1 MKQLLIKAGY
11 KTDYS
16 VPTALLENFE
26 KLPDK
31 IGLISTIQFSDF
43 LKEVKKKLEK
53 TGKKVFLNG
62 NGAVLGCNPSTALA
76 IESKVSAFLYIGSGK
91 FHLIQMAMSLKEKK
105 KIFTFNPLTDE
116 FSELSW
122 DDVERFKTRKGVSKV
137 KFLSADNVGVLVS
150 TKWGQLHL
158 DQALKLKAR
167 TENKSKKIYIFLFD
181 EFREEQMENWPEI
194 KSWVNTACPG
204 IGLDSSVAWIGDVL

>member
-26 KLPDK
+26 QIPDK
-31 IGLISTIQFSDF
+31 VGLVSTIQFSDF

-53 TGKKVFLNG
+53 AGKKVFLTG
-62 NGAVLGCNPSTALA
+62 EGLILGCNASSALA
-76 IESKVSAFLYIGSGK
+76 IEAKVSAFLYVGSGK
-91 FHLIQMAMSLKEKK
+91 FHPIQMAMALKEKK
-105 KIFTFNPLTDE
+105 KIFTFNPLTEE

-122 DDVERFKTRKGVSKV
+122 EEVEKFKTKKSVSKV
-137 KFLSADNVGVLVS
+137 KFLSADHVGVLVS

-158 DQALKLKAR
+158 DQALKLKEK
-167 TENKSKKIYIFLFD
+167 TEKKNKKIYVFLFD

-204 IGLDSSVAWIGDVL
+204 IGLDSGVAWIGDVL